1 MLVRLVIPRHRV
13 RENHTWQWN
22 ISHLEM
28 MFPLITIF
36 IRDFPATFTTES
48 TESPLLPLFSSR
60 IFPWNPHVLLF
71 YPWVPKAKTSCL
83 AVFIQA
89 DAIAF
94 GAMLDV
100 EMDSWQ
106 ISLWLLKQMEE
117 HHMRRS
123 WWWQTGRIWLRSS
136 RCLKQTPWE

>member
-1 MLVRLVIPRHRV
+1 MLHKFLLLLRLFPQTPSGHQ
-13 RENHTWQWN
+13 TWQWN

-36 IRDFPATFTTES
+36 IGDFPATF
-48 TESPLLPLFSSR
+48 
-60 IFPWNPHVLLF
+60 
-71 YPWVPKAKTSCL
+71 TSCL

-100 EMDSWQ
+100 EMGSWQ

-123 WWWQTGRIWLRSS
+123 
-136 RCLKQTPWE
+136 